1 MWYILSSL
9 NSKFQ
14 EEQNDIQYYL
24 LPIQFQSFLILL
36 PFSFFISIALQKV
49 AVYPNPSKTQKVE
62 NHRGLRTGPS
72 CSVARASFSCRH
84 SLFERFAC
92 TSLQYYFNM
101 AGSWQPEEGRLR
113 QILQLLKEVQSP
125 DNSKQREVFQVS
137 KLIFINHWFVLF
149 GSASALFSIPVS
161 T

>member
-1 MWYILSSL
+1 MAYIATCYVV
-9 NSKFQ
+9 
-14 EEQNDIQYYL
+14 IY
-24 LPIQFQSFLILL
+24 LILL
-36 PFSFFISIALQKV
+36 SFSFSLSMALQKV
-49 AVYPNPSKTQKVE
+49 TVYPTPSKNSESREPQT
-62 NHRGLRTGPS
+62 RRLRTGPS

-137 KLIFINHWFVLF
+137 KLVF
-149 GSASALFSIPVS
+149 
-161 T
+161 